1 MTRVLR
7 IAVDLPD
14 LAPAQARVLWE
25 FFEELA
31 SQVWCAYELELFDF
45 EAERFHA
52 SDREEEPDEERGEE
66 NESVSPLQQ
75 RGDDPDPDF

>member
-14 LAPAQARVLWE
+14 LAPAQAQRLWE
-25 FFEELA
+25 LFEELA
-31 SQVWCAYELELFDF
+31 DQIWSAYELEVFDL

-52 SDREEEPDEERGEE
+52 IEDRDGDGAEGAPISDAT
-66 NESVSPLQQ
+66 PLPPHD
-75 RGDDPDPDF
+75 DDPDF